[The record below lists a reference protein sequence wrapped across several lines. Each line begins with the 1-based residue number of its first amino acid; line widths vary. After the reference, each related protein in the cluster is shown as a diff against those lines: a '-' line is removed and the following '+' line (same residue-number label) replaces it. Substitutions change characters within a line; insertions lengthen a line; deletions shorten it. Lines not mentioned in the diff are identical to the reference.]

1 MARATEKPI
10 KMTAGD
16 IVKAYVEERP
26 SLFVYFINGLINVN
40 ALARKVREDTG
51 TEKNEGA
58 LVVALHR
65 LAEEVTSGY
74 INRKHGERAIAEPS
88 APAPNCSALRTMSPE
103 SLSAIRRRRHGR
115 EQAAMEKF
123 LADTDINVYSNYA
136 VAVFEGHN
144 HVDAEVKISFGKKT
158 IVVGKR
164 NALERYKPRAD
175 YYRDGLAVVE
185 FVHPEGAEDLPG
197 VVFRIYW
204 RFFEKNISIIETFSA
219 WNVTY
224 VVVRMEDLKKVTG
237 LFL

>member
-1 MARATEKPI
+1 MARASEKPG
-10 KMTAGD
+10 KTTAGD
-16 IVKAYVEERP
+16 VVKAYVEERP
-26 SLFVYFINGLINVN
+26 SLFVYFINGLVNVN
-40 ALARKVREDTG
+40 ALARKVREDTK
-51 TEKNEGA
+51 TDKNEGA

-65 LAEEVTSGY
+65 LAEEVTSDYMG
-74 INRKHGERAIAEPS
+74 RKHGERAME
-88 APAPNCSALRTMSPE
+88 RF
-103 SLSAIRRRRHGR
+103 LS
-115 EQAAMEKF
+115 
-123 LADTDINVYSNYA
+123 DTDINVYSNYA

-164 NALERYKPRAD
+164 KELVRYKPSAD
-175 YYRDGLAVVE
+175 YYRDDLAVVE
-185 FVHPEGAEDLPG
+185 FVHPQGAEDMPG

-224 VVVRMEDLKKVTG
+224 IVVRMEDLKKVTE

>member
-1 MARATEKPI
+1 MARATEKPM

-51 TEKNEGA
+51 TDKNEGA

-74 INRKHGERAIAEPS
+74 IGRKHGERAIAEPS
-88 APAPNCSALRTMSPE
+88 APA
-103 SLSAIRRRRHGR
+103 RRHGR

-136 VAVFEGHN
+136 VAVFEGHD

-164 NALERYKPRAD
+164 KELGRYRPRAD
-175 YYRDGLAVVE
+175 YYRDDLAVVE

-204 RFFEKNISIIETFSA
+204 KFFEKNISIIETFSA

-224 VVVRMEDLKKVTG
+224 VVVRMDDLKKVTE